1 MELITDLDEI
11 KVPYRNAVV
20 TIGNFD
26 GVHKGHQAI
35 LHQVIEKADAIKGT
49 SVAFTFEPHP
59 MKVLSRTGA
68 PPLITM
74 YEQKVELMGQTGID
88 VLVCTPFTQSF
99 AAVSARS
106 FVEDILIHTIGMKA
120 IVIGKDYKFGKN
132 RQGSVDLLRDYAK
145 IYPIEVIVADW
156 IPMSQQHPDR
166 ISSTRVREI
175 VMEGRVEDAWH
186 LLGRYYQIRGE
197 VVTGRQRGG
206 PMLGFPTANIK
217 LVDELCPKMGVYA
230 VTVQWREKFFQGV
243 ANIGYAPTFD
253 DHLFTVE
260 VHLFDFH
267 DDIYGKTIRVNFI
280 KRIRDEKKFGDI
292 NELSEQISR
301 DIENAKTIFAGSY
314 GS

>member
-11 KVPYRNAVV
+11 QSPYRNAVV

-35 LHQVIEKADAIKGT
+35 LRQVIEQAEAINGT
-49 SVAFTFEPHP
+49 SVAITFEPHP
-59 MKVLSRTGA
+59 LKILSRSGA

-74 YEQKVELMGQTGID
+74 YEQKVELMAQTGID
-88 VLVCTPFTQSF
+88 VLICTPFTQSF

-106 FVEDILIHTIGMKA
+106 FVEDILIHKIGMKA

-132 RQGSVDLLRDYAK
+132 RRGSVSLLQEYAG
-145 IYPIEVIVADW
+145 IYPLEVIVADW
-156 IPMSQQHPDR
+156 IPISHEHLKR

-186 LLGRYYQIRGE
+186 LLGRYYQIRGA

-206 PMLGFPTANIK
+206 PMLGFPTANIQ
-217 LVDELCPKMGVYA
+217 LVDELCPKKGVYA
-230 VTVQWREKFFQGV
+230 VTVQWQEKSYKGV

-267 DDIYGKTIRVNFI
+267 TDIYGETIRVNFI
-280 KRIRDEKKFGDI
+280 KRIRDEKKFSGLQ
-292 NELSEQISR
+292 ELSAQISR
-301 DIENAKTIFAGSY
+301 DIEDAKTILNAE
-314 GS
+314 

>member
-1 MELITDLDEI
+1 MKLITDLDEI
-11 KVPYRNAVV
+11 KTPYGNAVV

-35 LHQVIEKADAIKGT
+35 LRQVIAQAEAINGT
-49 SVAFTFEPHP
+49 SVAITFEPHP
-59 MKVLSRTGA
+59 LKVLSRSGA

-74 YEQKVELMGQTGID
+74 YEQKVELMAQTGVD
-88 VLVCTPFTQSF
+88 VLICTPFTQSF
-99 AAVSARS
+99 AALSAQT
-106 FVEDILIHTIGMKA
+106 FVEDILIHKIGMKA

-132 RQGSVDLLRDYAK
+132 RRGSVSLLQDYAR
-145 IYPIEVIVADW
+145 IYPLEVIVADW
-156 IPMSQQHPDR
+156 IPISHQNLER

-175 VMEGRVEDAWH
+175 VMAGRVEDAWH

-206 PMLGFPTANIK
+206 PMLGFPTANIQ

-230 VTVQWREKFFQGV
+230 VTVQWRGNSYKGV

-267 DDIYGKTIRVNFI
+267 KNLYGETIRVNFV
-280 KRIRDEKKFGDI
+280 KRIRDEKKFSGLQ
-292 NELSEQISR
+292 ELSAQISR
-301 DIENAKTIFAGSY
+301 DIEDAKTILNAE
-314 GS
+314 